1 VTLTGAQFASKAQF
15 ASEGQFRKRKLL
27 VPIAGMTLGGIT
39 LVVLLS
45 VLLITWFD
53 TSARGFEERIVAD
66 GFHREVQQLEAI
78 MVPQVNWDESVAHVD
93 VKFSPRFA
101 DSIFSSPFYTF
112 NGFTHTFIADP
123 DDRVIYAA
131 VRGRPGSVHAV
142 DGFLPTTRYLLRTVR
157 NEEARRPP
165 IHPNPSHQGGV
176 VTYPIQA
183 DGVTRINGT
192 VYLVIASLVQPDF
205 GKVLPKGPR
214 APVLFTAMP
223 IDDAL
228 LNSFERGYQ
237 VNDISVVAG
246 AGDTMRK
253 AYFSLHAPDGTE
265 IAALAWT
272 PRQPGTAL
280 LRALFVPMLVAL
292 IVMGWVGWTIS
303 ERSAVVVDELIAS
316 EAEALH
322 LAYHDPLTHLPNRT
336 RLFERIPEMLATIG
350 PQQPFLALLCIDL
363 DRFKKVNDTLGHQAG
378 DALINAVAE
387 RLRGLTVSDD
397 RLFAARLGGDEFVL
411 LTMASTR
418 AGVDEL
424 AQRCLSRI
432 VQPVDSVFG
441 RLDVG
446 CSIGVSVIDNPDFDP
461 SEALR
466 QADLALYRSKANGR
480 ACVTTFDPSM
490 DESLAK
496 RRLLE
501 AALRTALSDQAFH
514 MVYQPQVDARGK
526 IIAAEALV
534 RWTHPTMGPIS
545 PGEFIVLAEESG
557 LILAI
562 GEWVMRRVFQETAH
576 WNDGNGNGIRVAIN
590 VSAVQMR
597 TQGFAN
603 QVVQMVAQTGI
614 DPARYEIELTE
625 TALLRS
631 EPTAEQNF
639 NILQRL
645 GFCMALDDFGT
656 GYSSLSLLQRF
667 RVDRIKIDQSFVADL
682 GKAREADAL
691 VSAIIK
697 LARTFRLSV
706 IAEGVETE
714 GQKRRL
720 IAAGCREFQGY
731 LTGLPMSAEALERA
745 LDMPPVVA
753 RRLSRLHR

>member
-1 VTLTGAQFASKAQF
+1 
-15 ASEGQFRKRKLL
+15 
-27 VPIAGMTLGGIT
+27 MTLGGIA

-53 TSARGFEERIVAD
+53 TSARGFEERIVSD
-66 GFHREVQQLEAI
+66 GFHREIEQLEAI
-78 MVPQVNWDESVAHVD
+78 MAPQVNWDQSVAHVD
-93 VKFSPRFA
+93 RKFSPGFA

-112 NGFTHTFIADP
+112 NGFTHTFIADR

-131 VRGRPGSVHAV
+131 VRGRPGAVGAV
-142 DGFLPTTRYLLRTVR
+142 DAFLPTTRQLMRTIR
-157 NEEARRPP
+157 AAEARRPP

-183 DGVTRINGT
+183 DGVARVHGK
-192 VYLVIASLVQPDF
+192 VYLVIASLIQPDF
-205 GKVLPKGPR
+205 GKVMPRGPR
-214 APVLFTAMP
+214 APVLVSALP
-223 IDDAL
+223 INDAL
-228 LNSFERGYQ
+228 LDSFERGYQ
-237 VNDISVVAG
+237 VNDISVVSG
-246 AGDTMRK
+246 ANK
-253 AYFSLHAPDGTE
+253 AMGKAFVSLHAPDGTE
-265 IAALAWT
+265 VAALAWT
-272 PRQPGTAL
+272 PRQPGTTL

-303 ERSAVVVDELIAS
+303 ERSGVVVDELIAS
-316 EAEALH
+316 EAKAIH
-322 LAYHDPLTHLPNRT
+322 LAYHDPLTKLPNRT
-336 RLFERIPEMLATIG
+336 RLFERMPEMLDAIG
-350 PQQPFLALLCIDL
+350 PDQPLLALLCIDL

-378 DALINAVAE
+378 DALIAAIAE
-387 RLRGLTVSDD
+387 RLRALTASDE
-397 RLFAARLGGDEFVL
+397 RLFAARLGGDEFVM
-411 LTMASTR
+411 LTSAATIT
-418 AGVDEL
+418 AVEDL

-446 CSIGVSVIDNPDFDP
+446 CSIGVSVIRHRHFDP

-480 ACVTTFDPSM
+480 ACVTFFDPSM
-490 DESLAK
+490 DESLTK
-496 RRLLE
+496 RRMLE

-534 RWTHPTMGPIS
+534 RWTHPTLGPIP

-562 GEWVMRRVFQETAH
+562 GEWVLRRVFAETAH
-576 WNDGNGNGIRVAIN
+576 WSDQGGNGIRVAIN

-625 TALLRS
+625 TALLRN

-731 LTGLPMSAEALERA
+731 LTGLPMPAEALERA
-745 LDMPPVVA
+745 LDLSPLVA
-753 RRLSRLHR
+753 RRLGRLTRQA